1 MVRFWAS
8 VHNDNIQNKSV
19 PRKVRCEL
27 RNRIF
32 MDDMILIYS
41 YIYNVRGYDW
51 LETTVFSLP
60 LLYAPY

>member
-51 LETTVFSLP
+51 
-60 LLYAPY
+60 A